1 MVTMVTMG
9 GDLQPGRLADRLVA
23 GLCQPKINPQAQTQ
37 KRKALHSA
45 DEGTD
50 KQIESSLNTLK
61 KVASQEYPGSK
72 VQKALDTRDLQWWPT
87 ARDSG

>member
-1 MVTMVTMG
+1 MVTMG

-23 GLCQPKINPQAQTQ
+23 GLCQPKINTKGQTQ
-37 KRKALHSA
+37 KRKALRFA

-50 KQIESSLNTLK
+50 KQIKSSLDAVK

-72 VQKALDTRDLQWWPT
+72 
-87 ARDSG
+87 